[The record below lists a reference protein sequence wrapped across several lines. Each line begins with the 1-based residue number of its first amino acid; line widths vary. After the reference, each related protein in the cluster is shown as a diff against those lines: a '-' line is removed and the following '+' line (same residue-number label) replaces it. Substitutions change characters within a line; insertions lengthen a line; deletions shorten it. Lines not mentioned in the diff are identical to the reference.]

1 LDYNIVYVALP
12 DVGSDLGFSANSL
25 QWVVSGY
32 AIAFGGAL
40 LLGGRAA
47 DLLGRRRMF
56 ITALLIYAVASA
68 TGGLAGSPAVLV
80 GARVAQGLG
89 GALLFPATLSLV
101 TTLFAEGR
109 PERNR
114 ALAIWGGAGASG
126 LSLGALL
133 GGVLTEAFG
142 WSATFFVN
150 VPLAGLV
157 ALAALTTIAPD
168 AARTTRR
175 GFDLPGA
182 TAATAGVV
190 LAVLALVQGPV
201 SGWTSTVV
209 VLSAIGAVALLAAF
223 AAIEA
228 RAADPL
234 MPLRMLENASLRA
247 SMSITFIFMAGLGT
261 LPYILTI
268 AFQDVH
274 GYSAL
279 ESGVAFLGPSLSIAV
294 GTQIG
299 ERLVTGAGVRPSLIG
314 GLLLGAVGLAGV
326 ALALTPD
333 GTYLALLPGIV
344 VMGVG
349 QGITWTAMWI
359 ASASGVRQ
367 HEQGVASGMAST
379 TQQVGAAMGLAVA
392 IAVIDAAL
400 DDRGGQALRSAT
412 ADGLRTATFVT
423 AGLTLVGALV
433 AARLRVPAPAA
444 EGATATA
451 PEAVIAA

>member
-1 LDYNIVYVALP
+1 
-12 DVGSDLGFSANSL
+12 
-25 QWVVSGY
+25 
-32 AIAFGGAL
+32 
-40 LLGGRAA
+40 
-47 DLLGRRRMF
+47 
-56 ITALLIYAVASA
+56 
-68 TGGLAGSPAVLV
+68 
-80 GARVAQGLG
+80 
-89 GALLFPATLSLV
+89 
-101 TTLFAEGR
+101 
-109 PERNR
+109 
-114 ALAIWGGAGASG
+114 
-126 LSLGALL
+126 
-133 GGVLTEAFG
+133 VLTEAFG

-168 AARTTRR
+168 VPRTTRR

-209 VLSAIGAVALLAAF
+209 VLSAIGAVALLATF

-247 SMSITFIFMAGLGT
+247 SMSITFIFMAGLGA

-279 ESGVAFLGPSLSIAV
+279 TSGLAFLGPSLSIAL

-379 TQQVGAAMGLAVA
+379 TQQVGAAMGLAVV

-400 DDRGGQALRSAT
+400 DDRGGQALRAAT

-433 AARLRVPAPAA
+433 AARLRAPAPAA
-444 EGATATA
+444 EGATAAA
-451 PEAVIAA
+451 PEAAIAA